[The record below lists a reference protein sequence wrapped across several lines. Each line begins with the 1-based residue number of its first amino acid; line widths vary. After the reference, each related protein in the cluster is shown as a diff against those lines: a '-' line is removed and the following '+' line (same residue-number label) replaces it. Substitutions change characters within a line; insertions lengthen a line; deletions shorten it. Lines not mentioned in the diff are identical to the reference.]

1 MFWKKTKTFNDQEI
15 IQGFRAMD
23 PHVVNY
29 VYSAYYKVVET
40 FIVNHGGS
48 YEDVKDVY
56 QEALSAIFL
65 KIQKEEFILNSAFG
79 TFLFSICKNLWMGEL
94 RKRKYSKELMNQIG
108 QDSTEEDTDS
118 LVMEFLQERKE
129 YLFRKHY
136 ATLDEECQH
145 VIRLYLKKISF
156 KEIAAIM
163 GFPSELHAIKRKS
176 RCKEMLIRRVKNDPE
191 FDELY

>member
-1 MFWKKTKTFNDQEI
+1 MFWKKAKTYSDQEI
-15 IQGFRAMD
+15 IEGFKTMN
-23 PHVVNY
+23 PGVVNY

-65 KIQKEEFILNSAFG
+65 KIQKQEFILNSAFG
-79 TFLFSICKNLWMGEL
+79 TYLFSVCKNLWMGEL
-94 RKRKYSKELMNQIG
+94 RKRKYTKDLKNQLE
-108 QDSTEEDTDS
+108 QEATEEDTDS

-129 YLFRKHY
+129 YLFRKYY
-136 ATLDEECQH
+136 ATLDEDCQH
-145 VIRLYLKKISF
+145 VIRLYLKKISY

-163 GFPSELHAIKRKS
+163 GFATEQHAIKRKS

-191 FDELY
+191 VEQLY